1 MAAKPENN
9 FIANIHKRLNIQ
21 VYAEKMYN
29 PLRGGTP
36 DVYYEG
42 KKMLWV
48 EYKFIQLPARDSTL
62 ILPQLSDLQILWLK
76 RCHTNTK
83 RARVIVGFKMDKK
96 YYGVVY
102 SSPDEWTESIT
113 TRNYKRYAIPIEE
126 LVQYIENQTL

>member
-42 KKMLWV
+42 KKTLWV
-48 EYKFIQLPARDSTL
+48 EYKFIQLPARNSTL
-62 ILPQLSDLQILWLK
+62 IEPQLSDLQRLWLR
-76 RCHTNTK
+76 RCHTNTG
-83 RARVIVGFKMDKK
+83 RARVIVGIKSGKQYF
-96 YYGVVY
+96 GVIY
-102 SSPDEWTESIT
+102 DSPDGWTATMT
-113 TRNYKRYAIPIEE
+113 TQEFKRLAIPIEE
-126 LVQYIENQTL
+126 IVQYIEEQTL

>member
-9 FIANIHKRLNIQ
+9 FIANIHKRLKVQ

-42 KKMLWV
+42 KRMLWV
-48 EYKFIQLPARDSTL
+48 EYKFIPLPSRDSTL
-62 ILPQLSDLQILWLK
+62 VLPQLSDLQNLWLK
-76 RCHTNTK
+76 RCYANTF
-83 RARVIVGFKMDKK
+83 RARVIVGFKEGKH

-102 SSPDEWTESIT
+102 NSPDEWTETMT
-113 TRNYKRYAIPIEE
+113 TQEFKRHARPIEDI
-126 LVQYIENQTL
+126 VRYIESQVL